1 MKSNIE
7 SYIKEHH
14 HLEVVP
20 SDLVEHY
27 NTLIESKRFSIDPVV
42 IALREQDSK
51 LYNKI
56 TYTLEDGSIVSI
68 DESTR
73 GKLRNLFFNKY
84 NEVSYMNESKDNFLK
99 IIQLII

>member
-1 MKSNIE
+1 MTKIE
-7 SYIKEHH
+7 SSIM
-14 HLEVVP
+14 
-20 SDLVEHY
+20 EHY
-27 NTLIESKRFSIDPVV
+27 SVNAPETLVNHYRDLIESNRFSIDPVV

-73 GKLRNLFFNKY
+73 DKLRNLFFNKY
-84 NEVSYMNESKDNFLK
+84 NEVSYMNESKENFLK